1 MEISLKACRGAVNE
15 QCPLPK
21 MPQVVSH
28 LRAECKAD
36 ISLGILRSQE
46 DRAIEWMPA
55 LCTPGNATIFY
66 VIRQNA
72 SSSDAMLTAVNS
84 R

>member
-1 MEISLKACRGAVNE
+1 MASVQKNIFYLDTW
-15 QCPLPK
+15 P
-21 MPQVVSH
+21 
-28 LRAECKAD
+28 AECQAD

-66 VIRQNA
+66 GIRLNA
-72 SSSDAMLTAVNS
+72 SSSYATLTVVNS